1 LRVSSSTFAHLG
13 LHYALHLGF
22 RMCEAGSLELD
33 GGSIKPDRIQN
44 VLRISWHLV
53 FWAYFLIIHQSLSRL
68 QGAKP
73 TFLKNQDLKAKVSIP
88 TPSKVRR
95 LYSAFSVSHTRT
107 LYSQSK
113 LLFSKHF
120 IVYHSFKPATNIYA
134 HGACSPIKPLNQ
146 SQSPGLTSLLSFKH
160 LNLGFTDTM
169 PSHTGHRFILFVPG
183 HCPHSDRIVSK
194 CPHAHVTVK
203 MPHILK

>member
-1 LRVSSSTFAHLG
+1 LRVSSSTFVHLG

-22 RMCEAGSLELD
+22 RMCEARRLELD

-107 LYSQSK
+107 LYLQAK
-113 LLFSKHF
+113 FLFF
-120 IVYHSFKPATNIYA
+120 
-134 HGACSPIKPLNQ
+134 LN
-146 SQSPGLTSLLSFKH
+146 TLLSTIPSSPLRTSTH
-160 LNLGFTDTM
+160 TAPALPSNPGTSPNLQASRLCY
-169 PSHTGHRFILFVPG
+169 PSNT
-183 HCPHSDRIVSK
+183 
-194 CPHAHVTVK
+194 
-203 MPHILK
+203 